1 MTKTAPIYFNVKKA
15 REYLLENGHVYTIR
29 GKRSTGTTKARKG
42 NYFTF
47 KVLGNAEI
55 ERIKSV
61 GPISLQPNLSLSDR
75 ALEEYFDELMP
86 YIRDSGF
93 EPPREWWENV
103 TMSAFKTC
111 ILYHVRLLDWKGD
124 Q

>member
-15 REYLLENGHVYTIR
+15 RQYLLEKGHVYTIR
-29 GKRSTGTTKARKG
+29 GERSTGTTVARAG
-42 NYFTF
+42 NYFIF
-47 KVLGNAEI
+47 KVLGNVEI

-61 GPISLQPNLSLSDR
+61 GPISLQPDLSLSDKG
-75 ALEEYFDELMP
+75 LKEYFDELMP

-93 EPPREWWENV
+93 ESPREWWGNV
-103 TMSAFKTC
+103 TMSAAKTC
-111 ILYHVRLLDWKGD
+111 ILYHVRLLDGKGD